1 MKYIDTRWT
10 VRIPRTAQLV
20 LFAVL
25 GALMFISK
33 IVMAGLPNIHLVGV
47 LTMVYTLVFRE
58 KALVPIYVYV
68 FLVAFDYGFSPYWIA
83 NLYIW
88 LVLWGATMVLPRR
101 MPAFA
106 AVAVYMTVC
115 GLHGLL
121 FGVLWSPTQALLFGL
136 NFSQTVAWIAAGFV
150 YDVTHAVSNFCL
162 GTLIVPLSAVLGK
175 CVSKSGAL

>member
-33 IVMAGLPNIHLVGV
+33 IVMAGLPNIHLVGI

-136 NFSQTVAWIAAGFV
+136 DFGGMVAWIIAGLPWDLV
-150 YDVTHAVSNFCL
+150 HGIGNFCA
-162 GTLIVPLSAVLGK
+162 GILICPIT
-175 CVSKSGAL
+175 ALLTRLEQQSS